1 MSITNKI
8 KGIFKPVDLTQ
19 GKPWKVILIFWIPV
33 VLSYLFQQL
42 YTLIDEMV
50 LGQYVADQFVT
61 GVDNTNSLVF
71 LILQFAFWLY
81 CWIFSYISW

>member
-1 MSITNKI
+1 MEGHFN
-8 KGIFKPVDLTQ
+8 
-19 GKPWKVILIFWIPV
+19 FWIPV

-71 LILQFAFWLY
+71 
-81 CWIFSYISW
+81 

>member
-50 LGQYVADQFVT
+50 LGQYVAD
-61 GVDNTNSLVF
+61 
-71 LILQFAFWLY
+71 
-81 CWIFSYISW
+81 